1 MNPLQIAEAI
11 ALIRQGGGAH
21 AAPHV
26 LTADVLDAIYS
37 LAFVASIEASA
48 ALNSKPKPKK
58 KKAA

>member
-1 MNPLQIAEAI
+1 MNPLQIAEAV

-37 LAFVASIEASA
+37 LAFVASIEAA
-48 ALNSKPKPKK
+48 EALKLKQTKK